1 MKKTKIIIGI
11 PELMTKKHTA
21 FLLYKKQRKERI
33 YKIIAWSF
41 AGLFILELIGLQL
54 FLKYIQSMI

>member
-1 MKKTKIIIGI
+1 MKTKITIGI
-11 PELMTKKHTA
+11 PELMTKKHA
-21 FLLYKKQRKERI
+21 EFLLRKRQRKERI